1 MWQHGR
7 VSIGGPGVTQEALF
21 NQVSENMTTNDYY
34 TPKWLF
40 DQMGL
45 QFDIDVAAPAQ
56 GIPWIP
62 AKRWFSQANDGLAQ
76 EWEGALV
83 WMNPPFSKTTPWVN
97 KFIDNGNG
105 MALLVVSRSKWF
117 AQLWDKAD
125 AVMATPADLKFER
138 PDGTQKAISFQTFLF
153 AMGHEANDALHGMKL
168 AKVR

>member
-1 MWQHGR
+1 MQN
-7 VSIGGPGVTQEALF
+7 SLF
-21 NQVSENMTTNDYY
+21 NVVNDEMTTNDYY

-40 DQMGL
+40 DSMGL
-45 QFDIDVAAPAQ
+45 TFDIDVAAPAQ

-62 AKRWFSQANDGLAQ
+62 AKRWFSQVDDGLAQ
-76 EWEGALV
+76 DWGGHLV
-83 WMNPPFSKTTPWVN
+83 WMNPPFSNTTPWVN

-138 PDGTQKAISFQTFLF
+138 PDGNSKAISFQTFLF
-153 AMGHEANDALHGMKL
+153 GLGEPATNALHRTKL
-168 AKVR
+168 ARVR